1 MATVNEAAAH
11 VFISSTRF
19 KQLIDSGV
27 VERQPPGCYNLDVV
41 REAVFRQLRAV
52 ASARGT
58 GIKLA
63 DERALLSKRQRE
75 LVELKTAKLRGD
87 LVEVEAVAEII
98 EQNYS
103 VIRERLLAVP
113 WLATDKCVGQDR
125 DAIFEILKRLITE
138 TLGELYEPA
147 RIILEA
153 GGNPA
158 DREEGENP
166 HADHPAA

>member
-27 VERQPPGCYNLDVV
+27 VERQPPGCYNLDRV
-41 REAVFRQLRAV
+41 RESVFRQLRAV

-58 GIKLA
+58 GIRLA

-75 LVELKTAKLRGD
+75 LVELRTAQLRGTV
-87 LVEVEAVAEII
+87 VEVEAVAEII
-98 EQNYS
+98 EQNYG
-103 VIRERLLAVP
+103 VVRERLLAVP
-113 WLATDKCVGQDR
+113 WLAADQCAGKDR
-125 DAIFEILKRLITE
+125 QVIFDILKKLILE

-153 GGNPA
+153 GGNPEVSDA
-158 DREEGENP
+158 ETR
-166 HADHPAA
+166 A

>member
-27 VERQPPGCYNLDVV
+27 VERQPPGCYNLDRV
-41 REAVFRQLRAV
+41 RESVFRQLRAV

-58 GIKLA
+58 AIRLA

-75 LVELKTAKLRGD
+75 LVELKTAQLRGTV
-87 LVEVEAVAEII
+87 VEVEAVAEII
-98 EQNYS
+98 EQNYG
-103 VIRERLLAVP
+103 VVRERLLAVP
-113 WLATDKCVGQDR
+113 WLAADQCAGKDR
-125 DAIFEILKRLITE
+125 QVIFDILKKLILE

-153 GGNPA
+153 GGNPEVSDA
-158 DREEGENP
+158 ETR
-166 HADHPAA
+166 A